1 MKNILYILVIFSIS
15 ACMPQ
20 GPTELSYAVY
30 DEKGEYCNDVQLK
43 EDSST
48 LYLIDKNY
56 MDLGYEVLLP
66 IFNKKDSIMYVSYE
80 DFIVTCH
87 ECKAT
92 EAVLYA
98 LLGPYVVSST
108 KVEDVYQVKLFFLTK
123 DQFEDYY
130 APVYDTLLHQFYSI
144 NIDDFSIVDQG
155 QEGLFTGGEWAPRL
169 QFCVE
174 N

>member
-1 MKNILYILVIFSIS
+1 MKNKLFVAVLLSLC
-15 ACMPQ
+15 ACIRQ
-20 GPTELSYAVY
+20 GPAELSYSVY
-30 DEKGEYCNDVQLK
+30 NEKGEFCNDVQLK

-66 IFNKKDSIMYVSYE
+66 IFHKKDSIMYVSYE